1 MSEIP
6 LLALAAAIS
15 PIVLIATLVL
25 RGRRL
30 TPSAWATA
38 AFAAVLAI
46 TTFELDAAEVA
57 RAAFRGGWT
66 GAWIL
71 AIVLPALLLY
81 EVLERS
87 GSIAGLADAAD
98 RLAATDGRRLA
109 LTAWILPSFLQGIA
123 GFGVPIAM
131 TAPMLIRHGM
141 RPAMAVSTC
150 LVGYQWA
157 ITFGSLGSSYFM
169 AEAVARLDGPTASSF
184 ALRAALILGVNAII
198 SGVIVL
204 RRSGGDWRRDLPVVG
219 VVGLLMAVTLV
230 LVAMRQPA
238 LGSTAAGLVGLSAA
252 WVLFPGSGRDTPS
265 IRTMLAHAFPYL
277 LLTALVI
284 GAWGIGPLS
293 DWLTGVAPLAP
304 SVEGAVAAYGHSIST
319 GPVAPVFAP
328 LHHPWLYVTIAALA
342 GMAFHRR
349 RGDWP
354 VGTTRAALA
363 DWKLRASR
371 VTGTILGIT
380 VLAGIMVD
388 AGMLRAL
395 AVAAADSLGIA
406 FVAVA
411 PIVGMVGSAIT
422 GGTTPSNALF
432 AAFQADVAVALG
444 KPVPV
449 LLAAQTAGG
458 NVGNALAPVNVAVG
472 ATVVDREGHEGRIIG
487 YHLPAAALLMATV
500 IALTILQAWL
510 A

>member
-6 LLALAAAIS
+6 LWALLAAVS
-15 PIVLIATLVL
+15 PILLIATLVL
-25 RGRRL
+25 RGQRL

-38 AFAAVLAI
+38 AAAALLAL
-46 TTFELDAAEVA
+46 TVFDLDVGEIG

-71 AIVLPALLLY
+71 MIVLPALLLY

-123 GFGVPIAM
+123 GFGVPIAL

-150 LVGYQWA
+150 LIGYQWA

-169 AEAVARLDGPTASSF
+169 AEAVARLDETTATSF
-184 ALRAALILGVNAII
+184 ALRAAAILGVNAVIA
-198 SGVIVL
+198 GVIVL
-204 RRSGGDWRRDLPVVG
+204 RRAGGDWRRDLPVVVAVG
-219 VVGLLMAVTLV
+219 VLMAVTLV
-230 LVAMRQPA
+230 VVAVRQPA
-238 LGSTAAGLVGLSAA
+238 LASTSAGLVGLGAA
-252 WVLFPGSGRDTPS
+252 WLLFPAADRDTPPLGALV
-265 IRTMLAHAFPYL
+265 RQAFPYL
-277 LLTALVI
+277 LLAVLVI
-284 GAWGIGPLS
+284 VAWGVRPLS
-293 DWLTGVAPLAP
+293 EWLGAFTPLAP
-304 SVEGAVAAYGHSIST
+304 TVEGATAAYAHAIPT
-319 GPVAPVFAP
+319 APVTPEFLP
-328 LHHPWLYVTIAALA
+328 LHHPWLYVMIAAVA
-342 GMAFHRR
+342 GMAFYRR

-354 VGTTRAALA
+354 VGATRAALA
-363 DWKLRASR
+363 DWRPRAAS
-371 VTGTILGIT
+371 VTGTILGVT

-395 AVAAADSLGIA
+395 AEAAADNLGIA
-406 FVAVA
+406 FLAVS
-411 PIVGMVGSAIT
+411 PIIGLIGSAIT

-432 AAFQADVAVALG
+432 ASFQADVAVALG

-458 NVGNALAPVNVAVG
+458 NIGNAVAPVNVAVA
-472 ATVVDREGHEGRIIG
+472 ATVVDRGGEEGRIIS
-487 YHLPAAALLMATV
+487 YHLPAAGLLLATV
-500 IALTILQAWL
+500 IGLTILQAIIE
-510 A
+510 